1 MEQVDRCRRA
11 VRGARRF
18 YSDAGSTPGLRP
30 EHCCGRD
37 RREICSTRRR
47 LVNFAS
53 NGFVGAIALFAAL
66 AMSPAAQS
74 GTAGDAPVSGSVTAG
89 RMSEEYVR
97 AIGRFA
103 YFWAWPMTNLHNRRT
118 AFKDLPEPG
127 LMGGIVPVAP
137 SNQLAMLR
145 DYIEPQERL
154 VACPNQDVVYGFGI
168 LSLEREPVVIQVP
181 DFKGRFWVYQLG
193 DQRTDG
199 FANLGAM
206 YASKPGFYLAVGP
219 NWKGAPPKGIVKI
232 FRSPTNLGYIIPR
245 VFVSDDVADKQ
256 AVQPLINQIL
266 AYPLRMFDGRM
277 KTKDWS
283 QLPKFP
289 SASQSEEET
298 RWVVPEKFF
307 DELPLVMNEVPPLQ
321 GEEGIYANVRAVLE
335 AAAKD
340 PKLKEILKQ
349 AAADADDELVSPLFQ
364 FRSYGIPLPQNWT
377 TINNGAAFGFDYFTR
392 TAVAKSNIFVNKNSE
407 TKYFYQDLDSSG
419 ERLTG
424 YERYTITFAK
434 DQLPPVKGFWS
445 LTLYNEH
452 HFFSPNELKRYSL
465 GTKNQSLQHNADGSL
480 TLYVQAEPPG
490 DDKRSNW
497 LPAPESDFSLYLRAY
512 WPQPSVT
519 NGRWTPPAVE
529 RLE

>member
-1 MEQVDRCRRA
+1 MNSASRRRVVVMGLFVTLA
-11 VRGARRF
+11 MCPPGTGGALGEE
-18 YSDAGSTPGLRP
+18 SVAGPVA
-30 EHCCGRD
+30 
-37 RREICSTRRR
+37 STR
-47 LVNFAS
+47 
-53 NGFVGAIALFAAL
+53 
-66 AMSPAAQS
+66 
-74 GTAGDAPVSGSVTAG
+74 T
-89 RMSEEYVR
+89 SEEYVR

-103 YFWAWPMTNLHNRRT
+103 YFWGWPMTNLHNRRA
-118 AFKDLPEPG
+118 AFKDLPGPG

-168 LSLEREPVVIQVP
+168 LSLEGEPVVIQVP

-206 YASKPGFYLAVGP
+206 YASKPGFYLLVGP
-219 NWKGAPPKGIVKI
+219 NWKGASPRGIVKV
-232 FRSPTNLGYIIPR
+232 FRSPTNLGYVIPR
-245 VFVSDDVADKQ
+245 VFVSDDAADKQ
-256 AVQPLINQIL
+256 AAQPMINQIL
-266 AYPLRMFDGRM
+266 AYPLSKFDGKM
-277 KTKDWS
+277 KIKDWA
-283 QLPKFP
+283 QAPKFP
-289 SASQSEEET
+289 SATQGEEET

-307 DELPLVMNEVPPLQ
+307 DELPRVLDELPPLH
-321 GEEGIYANVRAVLE
+321 GEEAIYANLRAVLE
-335 AAAKD
+335 VAAKD

-349 AAADADDELVSPLFQ
+349 AAVEADEELVVPLFQ
-364 FRSYGIPLPQNWT
+364 FRNYGVPLPNNWT
-377 TINNGAAFGFDYFTR
+377 TINNGAGFGFDYFTR
-392 TAVAKSNIFVNKNSE
+392 TAVAKSNIFVNRNTE

-434 DQLPPVKGFWS
+434 GQLPPVKGFWS

-465 GTKNQSLQHNADGSL
+465 GTKNNTLQYNADGSL
-480 TLYVQAEPPG
+480 TLYVQAEPPAE
-490 DDKRSNW
+490 DKRSNW

-512 WPQPSVT
+512 WPHASIV
-519 NGRWTPPAVE
+519 NGTWTPPPVV